1 MNSKSINSSDLK
13 IEHLVTTSCKLLAQ
27 LKTCN
32 EENIENLYIHYKQYL
47 CKLYHLDQKLK
58 TMSYGE
64 KNETNL
70 ADAIQQC

>member
-13 IEHLVTTSCKLLAQ
+13 IEYLVTTSCKLMAQ

-32 EENIENLYIHYKQYL
+32 EENIENLYTHYKQYL
-47 CKLYHLDQKLK
+47 HELHHLDQKLK
-58 TMSYGE
+58 TMSYG

-70 ADAIQQC
+70 ADTIQQC